1 MAEETGGPL
10 PPYAAYVLP
19 ATFAT
24 SSALVGTFSVVL
36 AKVMSELLALQMTAG
51 SNDDGGDGSESSGGS
66 GGDEAEEGGN
76 SHSDSSNG
84 GGGES
89 SPFVGEDSWFSY
101 VTIIGWICFAGA
113 WLYRMNEALSLCE
126 SRQLVVVAGHHP
138 VSRSQS
144 IERAAGAA
152 LYDSLSPSTFR

>member
-51 SNDDGGDGSESSGGS
+51 SNDDGGSGRSGFGVCQYCFVVRSFSSRR
-66 GGDEAEEGGN
+66 
-76 SHSDSSNG
+76 G
-84 GGGES
+84 GG
-89 SPFVGEDSWFSY
+89 
-101 VTIIGWICFAGA
+101 
-113 WLYRMNEALSLCE
+113 
-126 SRQLVVVAGHHP
+126 
-138 VSRSQS
+138 
-144 IERAAGAA
+144 
-152 LYDSLSPSTFR
+152 